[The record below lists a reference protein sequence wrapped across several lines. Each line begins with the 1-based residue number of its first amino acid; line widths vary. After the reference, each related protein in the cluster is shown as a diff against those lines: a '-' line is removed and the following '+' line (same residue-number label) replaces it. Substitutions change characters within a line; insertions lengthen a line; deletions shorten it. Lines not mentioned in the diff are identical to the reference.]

1 LLKILQ
7 LKNIGKTLFGKFMK
21 NQMKQLLISLQR
33 QLSVTLQSNRE
44 TLCHPPTKGEATE
57 DEWICLLKNHLPNR
71 YQVDK
76 AFVIDS
82 EGSQS
87 EQIDVVIYDRQYT
100 PLLYNQKDKHI
111 FVPAESV
118 YAIFEVK
125 QELDKDKIEYAG
137 KKIESVRNL
146 KRTSATIV
154 DVGKTVSARPVT
166 PILGGIM
173 TSDSS
178 WNPTFGKSFEKTIKA
193 LKSQQRI
200 DLGIT
205 LTKGSF
211 DISYT
216 LENDIKTKI
225 EEGETALLYFFF
237 NLLWRLQRLGTVPA
251 IDYAEYLK
259 VVDDLN

>member
-1 LLKILQ
+1 
-7 LKNIGKTLFGKFMK
+7 MK
-21 NQMKQLLISLQR
+21 NQMKQLLISLQK
-33 QLSVTLQSNRE
+33 QLSVTLQTNRE
-44 TLCHPPTKGEATE
+44 TLCHSVAKGDATE
-57 DEWICLLKNHLPNR
+57 DEWICLFKNHLPNR
-71 YQVDK
+71 YQVDR

-82 EGSQS
+82 DGNQS

-100 PLLYNQKDKHI
+100 PLLYNQNKQI
-111 FVPAESV
+111 FIPAESV

-146 KRTSATIV
+146 KRTSAFIV
-154 DVGKTVSARPVT
+154 NVGENVSPRSVT

-178 WNPTFGKSFEKTIKA
+178 WSPAFGESFKSTINS
-193 LKSQQRI
+193 LSQNQRI
-200 DLGIT
+200 DIGIA
-205 LTKGSF
+205 LVKGSF
-211 DISYT
+211 DISY
-216 LENDIKTKI
+216 LDENKIRIKV

-237 NLLWRLQRLGTVPA
+237 NLLWRLQKLGTVPA

-259 VVDDLN
+259 VVDSLS